1 MGYASTLPSGKLG
14 SRLLASGADWRVA
27 EYLCGAGPSDRP
39 FEERHGQ
46 VTIAAV
52 IAGTFRY
59 HTDTGRALMHPG
71 ALLLG
76 NAGTCF
82 ECGHEHGIGDRCIAI
97 HLAPGYFD
105 EVAAGVA
112 GRSGFRF
119 SAAKLPAAARL
130 LPWLALLEAQA
141 EVADPAALEETVPCL
156 TEAAVGLLSG
166 EEPMVVRHVPHEARR
181 ITGVLR
187 LIEKQAGE
195 ALSLDALAGL
205 AAMSKYHFLRC
216 FRAQVG
222 TTPYRYLLGVRLRR
236 AAVRLATSSEPVS
249 AIAYDCGF
257 GDLSTFNARFRRV
270 FRASPT
276 AWRRRERRA

>member
-1 MGYASTLPSGKLG
+1 MGYASKPLSGKLR
-14 SRLLASGADWRVA
+14 SRVLAGGTDWRVA
-27 EYLCGAGPSDRP
+27 EYLCGAGPADRP

-52 IAGTFRY
+52 VAGTFRY
-59 HTDTGRALMHPG
+59 HADTGRALMHPG

-119 SAAKLPAAARL
+119 HAAKLSSAAHL
-130 LPWLALLEAQA
+130 LPWLAHLEAQSA
-141 EVADPAALEETVPCL
+141 AADPAALEELVPCL
-156 TEAAVGLLSG
+156 AEVAVGLLSG
-166 EEPMVVRHVPHEARR
+166 EEPLVVRNAPREARR
-181 ITGVLR
+181 ISGILR

-222 TTPYRYLLGVRLRR
+222 TTPYRYLLGVRLHR
-236 AAVRLATSSEPVS
+236 AAVRLVTSSEPVS

-270 FRASPT
+270 FGVSPT